1 MANQATK
8 IETPS
13 EYQKLMEAFEAF
25 NRTSAELQK
34 SYDELQS
41 EARRLSIELAE
52 TNAELERNLREKE
65 RVKSYL
71 KNILESLT
79 TGVMVFSQ
87 TGELTIFN
95 PAVPFL
101 LNLDSHHPVFQG
113 PEGITL
119 LPEELTKLVQESLTR
134 DGCSMEEIEIKVKAL
149 TAKEKERFL
158 TVSTSRLKNQAE
170 ENDGLILILKDIS
183 RLKELEYINQRAQRL
198 QAMGEMAVQLAHE
211 IRNPLG
217 SIELFASL
225 IRQEVPGGGDV
236 ASWTDQV
243 VTGVKFLNTVVTNM
257 LSFSRGFEPHYS
269 EFDFIEMVNSTM
281 TFLDPVF
288 QQREIQVDRPTASSK
303 LQMEG
308 DPDILKQMLMNL
320 LMNALHA
327 MPAKGRIS
335 IAVNP
340 QGEDELCLE
349 VADTGIGIPP
359 EHLEKVF
366 DPFFTTSER
375 GNGLGL
381 ALVHQIV
388 HKHQGRIAVKS
399 QLGQG
404 TCFTILFPRRIN
416 SGSMSG
422 MNTPMLNSCR

>member
-1 MANQATK
+1 MANQAAK

-41 EARRLSIELAE
+41 EARRLSIELAD

-101 LNLDSHHPVFQG
+101 LNLNSNRPLLQEPD
-113 PEGITL
+113 GIAL
-119 LPEELTKLVQESLTR
+119 LPEELTRFVKAALTE
-134 DGCSMEEIEIKVKAL
+134 DGCSMEEIEIKIATSV
-149 TAKEKERFL
+149 AKEKERFL
-158 TVSTSRLKNQAE
+158 TVSTSRLKNQAG

-225 IRQEVPGGGDV
+225 IRQEVPTGGDV
-236 ASWTDQV
+236 ASWADQV

-257 LSFSRGFEPHYS
+257 LSFSRGFEPRYS
-269 EFDFIEMVNSTM
+269 KFDFIETVNSTLS
-281 TFLDPVF
+281 FLDPVF
-288 QQREIQVDRPTASSK
+288 QQREIQVDRPNASS
-303 LQMEG
+303 QIGMEG
-308 DPDILKQMLMNL
+308 DPDMMKQMLMNL
-320 LMNALHA
+320 LMNALQA

-335 IAVNP
+335 IQVNS
-340 QGEDELCLE
+340 QGEDELSLG

-388 HKHQGRIAVKS
+388 QKHQGRIAVKS

-404 TCFTILFPRRIN
+404 TCFSMVFPRRIN
-416 SGSMSG
+416 ASAMSG
-422 MNTPMLNSCR
+422 LNTIMIDSCK